1 MKIQEKNIR
10 FMDAKKGMIHHLTMS
25 AKILR
30 GSREMTVN
38 MGTKTYEMSRKQA
51 KAILGTAKK
60 LADCNIY
67 GIEKGNVVIMLNEK
81 YEDDMSLKKAVEEYK
96 KKGFKVHWK

>member
-1 MKIQEKNIR
+1 
-10 FMDAKKGMIHHLTMS
+10 
-25 AKILR
+25 
-30 GSREMTVN
+30 MTVN
-38 MGTKTYEMSRKQA
+38 MGTKTYEMSRKQV
-51 KAILGTAKK
+51 KAILETGKK

-81 YEDDMSLKKAVEEYK
+81 YEDDMSLKKAVDEYK

>member
-1 MKIQEKNIR
+1 
-10 FMDAKKGMIHHLTMS
+10 
-25 AKILR
+25 
-30 GSREMTVN
+30 MTVN

-51 KAILGTAKK
+51 KAILGTAKG
-60 LADCNIY
+60 LANCNIY

>member
-1 MKIQEKNIR
+1 
-10 FMDAKKGMIHHLTMS
+10 MI
-25 AKILR
+25 
-30 GSREMTVN
+30 VN

-51 KAILGTAKK
+51 KAILEIAKK
-60 LADCNIY
+60 LANCNIY
-67 GIEKGNVVIMLNEK
+67 GIEKGNVLIMLNEK

>member
-1 MKIQEKNIR
+1 
-10 FMDAKKGMIHHLTMS
+10 
-25 AKILR
+25 
-30 GSREMTVN
+30 MTVN

-51 KAILGTAKK
+51 KAILVTAKK
-60 LADCNIY
+60 FANCNIY

-81 YEDDMSLKKAVEEYK
+81 YEDEKKKKKAVDEYK

>member
-1 MKIQEKNIR
+1 
-10 FMDAKKGMIHHLTMS
+10 
-25 AKILR
+25 
-30 GSREMTVN
+30 MTVN

-60 LADCNIY
+60 FANCNIY

-81 YEDDMSLKKAVEEYK
+81 YEDDMSLKKPYVSIKRKGSRCIGNEENTNI
-96 KKGFKVHWK
+96 V

>member
-1 MKIQEKNIR
+1 
-10 FMDAKKGMIHHLTMS
+10 
-25 AKILR
+25 
-30 GSREMTVN
+30 

-60 LADCNIY
+60 FSNCNIY

-81 YEDDMSLKKAVEEYK
+81 YEDDMSLKKAVEDYK

>member
-1 MKIQEKNIR
+1 
-10 FMDAKKGMIHHLTMS
+10 MIVN
-25 AKILR
+25 R
-30 GSREMTVN
+30 GTQ
-38 MGTKTYEMSRKQA
+38 TYEMSRKQV

-60 LADCNIY
+60 FANCNIY

-81 YEDDMSLKKAVEEYK
+81 YEDYISLKKAVGEYK

>member
-1 MKIQEKNIR
+1 
-10 FMDAKKGMIHHLTMS
+10 
-25 AKILR
+25 
-30 GSREMTVN
+30 MTVN
-38 MGTKTYEMSRKQA
+38 IGTKTYEMSHKQA

-60 LADCNIY
+60 LANCNIY
-67 GIEKGNVVIMLNEK
+67 GIEKGNVVLIMLNEK